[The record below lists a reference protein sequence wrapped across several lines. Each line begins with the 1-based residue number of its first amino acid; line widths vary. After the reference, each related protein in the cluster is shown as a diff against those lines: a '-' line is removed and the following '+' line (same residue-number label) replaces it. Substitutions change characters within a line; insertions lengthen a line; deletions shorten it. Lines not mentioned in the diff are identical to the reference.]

1 MRVNSLARFV
11 LRVLAWLPL
20 TFAVWYLAAPLLA
33 WPVAIIAEI
42 VTRTAF
48 GVLVRSVEQH
58 GALLTFVTSLEIP
71 QGMAKT
77 GGRAVLSVDSNVLLF
92 SFGFPL
98 LAALI
103 LAADEP
109 RRVRNVLLGYA
120 ILLPFQS
127 FGVVADFLKNVT
139 ILAGP
144 ALASQTNFTA
154 FQREIVA
161 FSYQFGTLILPT
173 VVPAITWVLMHRRF
187 LERFAGRET

>member
-11 LRVLAWLPL
+11 LRVIAWLPL
-20 TFAVWYLAAPLLA
+20 TFAIWYLAAPLLV
-33 WPVAIIAEI
+33 WPIAIVVEI
-42 VTRTAF
+42 VTRSAF
-48 GVLVRSVEQH
+48 GDLVRSVEQH

-92 SFGFPL
+92 SFGLPL

-109 RRVRNVLLGYA
+109 ERIRKLLLGYA
-120 ILLPFQS
+120 ILLPFEC
-127 FGVVADFLKNVT
+127 FGVVADFLKNVV

-144 ALASQTNFTA
+144 AMSSQTNFSSL
-154 FQREIVA
+154 QREFVV
-161 FSYQFGTLILPT
+161 FSYQFGTLIMPT
-173 VVPAITWVLMHRRF
+173 VVPAITWVMMHRRF
-187 LERFAGRET
+187 LERFAGREI